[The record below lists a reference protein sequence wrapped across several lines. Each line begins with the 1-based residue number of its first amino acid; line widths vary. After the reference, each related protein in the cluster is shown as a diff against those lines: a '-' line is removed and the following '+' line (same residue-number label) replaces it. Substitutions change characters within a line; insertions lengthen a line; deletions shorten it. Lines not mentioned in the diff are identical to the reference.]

1 MSRTFRQKG
10 FGALRVRTPRLLR
23 RFLHRKDGVAAVEFG
38 LVVVPFLM
46 LMFAI
51 METALVF
58 FAGQA
63 LETAAADSGRL
74 ILTGQAQ
81 QQKFDATK
89 FKDQV
94 CAKVYGLF
102 DCTSGLQVDVRT
114 YASFAA
120 IDNSKPVDKDGKLT
134 LTPTYAPG
142 GPGQIVVVRLV
153 YQWPIH
159 MALFGFSLSDL
170 AGEKR
175 LLMATSAF
183 RNEPFPTTQSV
194 P

>member
-1 MSRTFRQKG
+1 MK
-10 FGALRVRTPRLLR
+10 TPRLLH
-23 RFLHRKDGVAAVEFG
+23 RFLRRKDGATAVEFG
-38 LVVVPFLM
+38 VIALPFLL

-81 QQKFDATK
+81 KQKFDAAK
-89 FKDQV
+89 FKEQV

-102 DCTSGLQVDVRT
+102 DCEAGLQVDVRT

-120 IDNSKPVDKDGKLT
+120 IDNSRPVDKDGKLT

-142 GPGQIVVVRLV
+142 GPGDIVVVRLV

-159 MALFGFSLSDL
+159 LSLLGFNLSDL
-170 AGEKR
+170 AGDKR

-183 RNEPFPTTQSV
+183 RNEPFPTTQGSS
-194 P
+194 